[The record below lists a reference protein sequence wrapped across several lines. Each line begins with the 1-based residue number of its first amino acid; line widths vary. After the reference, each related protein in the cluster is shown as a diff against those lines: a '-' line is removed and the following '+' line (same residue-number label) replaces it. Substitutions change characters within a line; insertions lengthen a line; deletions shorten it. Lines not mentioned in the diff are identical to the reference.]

1 MSEAKILLTAEDRTR
16 AAFESAKGGLRSVA
30 SVADAVGFSL
40 AALGSAATVAGLVS
54 MVKRINDTVDGF
66 NDLADAT
73 GASIENISAL
83 ERVARMTGT
92 NIDTVSQSLIKY
104 NQALGTTIKPG
115 SEAEKVLGA
124 IGLNAKALRE
134 LDPAEALRQTAVALA
149 QYADDGNKARAVQ
162 ELFGKSLKDV
172 APFLKDLAEQG
183 QLVATVTTEQAL
195 EAEKFNK
202 ELYKLQAAA
211 SDAGRTIAMELVPRL
226 NNVIDTMRES
236 KPVVYD
242 FWAEWANGLRRV
254 SPGVGMLVDMMRG
267 LSMPAAPPRV
277 VTPDLVTDAFSRRGG
292 RLPALAL
299 PPEEDKEAAAARK
312 RAAAE
317 AEAARKRAV
326 AEAIR
331 EAEAQRKRE
340 FEVAELRNKLV
351 EENAKR
357 ETKALAELT
366 ETMEEYAEANA
377 KGVAEAI
384 AAANQVEQDLST
396 WGKLK
401 SEVQAVT
408 LAQLEQSR
416 ELAALAGEDVSN
428 IEKRI
433 DAQKRLIAATRGM
446 EVLDANKKAA
456 EDAAREWQK
465 ASDQIGRSL
474 TDALMKGG
482 KSGADYIK
490 DLFRTMVLRPIVQA
504 AVQPVAGAVTNAI
517 GIGGGAGGNL
527 LSGVSYLNTGISGL
541 GSGMSI
547 ANSLGTS
554 FANMTGGGLDA
565 LLATNGAF
573 GTATG
578 AGAGLMSGLASALP
592 YAGIALAVASFL
604 ESDRGGPK
612 SEGGADL
619 ASTIQQQYN
628 GIAAQLGITNKAIFE
643 AFYSKDPQGDSLTQL
658 RVATMSG
665 GRNVYERLGEEN
677 VGRSDAEFSAA
688 VGDATMRAIIA
699 ALKDSD
705 LSNEYKQYL
714 DALAADATTADMQ
727 RAIDLIGQRKAL
739 DEEWLTLTSTDA
751 ENLARARK
759 RELEAMD
766 PTLRVI
772 KERIWAEQDLREAAL
787 ATVSAQE
794 EEFRG
799 LMDAQSALMDA
810 YNREA
815 SAKRDLATR
824 ARESASSLREAR
836 DAMFLAADSP
846 LSLAQRSG
854 RAASEFESILNAAN
868 GGDLEAIAK
877 LQGAS
882 ATYLASLKESSPTR
896 ADFNIGFARIASAMT
911 LTAAKSDSVA
921 TIAEQ
926 ELSVMEQQLSALG
939 VLNTSFVSFS
949 QALQQFMA
957 VRGTAA
963 ASGIFTSAS
972 QLYETTAGAVAN
984 PDAAGL
990 AFWQDKLDAATSAA
1004 ERVAVANEFAW
1015 AVQNVNN
1022 REAGLPH
1029 YAAGGYHGGGAA
1041 VVGELGREVMDLATP
1056 ARVYT
1061 ADQTRGM
1068 FGSYSALLEEVKA
1081 LRSEMSAWRNDTRRV
1096 DIEKILRL
1104 QNMDARLKKFDIDG
1118 LPPEREEVTA

>member
-16 AAFESAKGGLRSVA
+16 AAFESAKSGLRSVA

-40 AALGSAATVAGLVS
+40 AALGSAATVAGLVT

-104 NQALGTTIKPG
+104 NQALGTTLKPG

-124 IGLNAKALRE
+124 IGLNAKALRD

-183 QLVATVTTEQAL
+183 ELVATVTTEQAL
-195 EAEKFNK
+195 QAEKFNK
-202 ELYKLQAAA
+202 ELFKLQTAA

-254 SPGVGMLVDMMRG
+254 SPGMGMLVDMMRG
-267 LSMPAAPPRV
+267 LSMPAAPPKV
-277 VTPDLVTDAFSRRGG
+277 VAPDLITDAIARRRGA
-292 RLPALAL
+292 PPTLAL
-299 PPEEDKEAAAARK
+299 PPEVDREAAAAAKRAAAEAAAARK
-312 RAAAE
+312 RAT
-317 AEAARKRAV
+317 

-331 EAEAQRKRE
+331 EAEEQRKRE
-340 FEVAELRNKLV
+340 FAVAELRNKLV

-357 ETKALAELT
+357 EAKALAELT
-366 ETMEEYAEANA
+366 KTMEDYAEASA

-384 AAANQVEQDLST
+384 AAANQAEQDLNN
-396 WGKLK
+396 WGKLR
-401 SEVQAVT
+401 SEIEAVT
-408 LAQLEQSR
+408 LAQLEQAR
-416 ELAALAGEDVSN
+416 EVAALAGEDVSN

-433 DAQKRLIAATRGM
+433 EAHKRLLGVYRTGEIRDAA
-446 EVLDANKKAA
+446 KKAA
-456 EDAAREWQK
+456 DVTNEA
-465 ASDQIGRSL
+465 IRSANQQL
-474 TDALMKGG
+474 SQSVTDALMRGG
-482 KSGADYIK
+482 KNGADYIE
-490 DLFRTMVLRPIVQA
+490 DLFRTLVLRPLLSPIGA
-504 AVQPVAGAVTNAI
+504 AGANAI
-517 GIGGGAGGNL
+517 GSLPGGAAGGSGVLGSLASSGIGQMITGGAGAF
-527 LSGVSYLNTGISGL
+527 SSGL
-541 GSGMSI
+541 GAGFSALFGEAGITGALSAGATSI
-547 ANSLGTS
+547 GAGSVMAGLGTI
-554 FANMTGGGLDA
+554 
-565 LLATNGAF
+565 
-573 GTATG
+573 
-578 AGAGLMSGLASALP
+578 AGALGPIALGVGALASMM
-592 YAGIALAVASFL
+592 GSK
-604 ESDRGGPK
+604 GGPK
-612 SEGGADL
+612 TEGGADL
-619 ASTIQQQYN
+619 AATIQQQYN

-643 AFYSKDPQGDSLTQL
+643 AFYSKDPEGDSLTQL
-658 RVATMSG
+658 RVATLSG
-665 GRNVYERLGEEN
+665 GRNIYERLGEEN

-739 DEEWLTLTSTDA
+739 DEEWLVLTSTDA
-751 ENLARARK
+751 ENLARARQ
-759 RELEAMD
+759 RELDAMD
-766 PTLRVI
+766 PTLQSI
-772 KERIWAEQDLREAAL
+772 KKRIWAEQDLREAAL
-787 ATVSAQE
+787 ATASAQE
-794 EEFRG
+794 DEFRG

-815 SAKRDLATR
+815 GAKRDLAAR

-836 DAMFLAADSP
+836 DAMFLADDSP

-854 RAASEFESILNAAN
+854 RAAADFESIVAAAS

-882 ATYLASLKESSPTR
+882 ATYLAALKESSPTR
-896 ADFNIGFARIASAMT
+896 ADFNVGFARIAAAMT

-926 ELSVMEQQLSALG
+926 ELSVMEQSLSELG
-939 VLNTSFVSFS
+939 VLNTNFVSFA

-957 VRGTAA
+957 VRGSAA
-963 ASGIFTSAS
+963 AGGIFTSAS

-1004 ERVAVANEFAW
+1004 ERVAVASEFAW

-1022 REAGLPH
+1022 RETGLPH
-1029 YAAGGYHGGGAA
+1029 FAGGGFHSGGAA
-1041 VVGELGREVMDLATP
+1041 VVGELGPEVMDIGTP

-1068 FGSYSALLEEVKA
+1068 FGSYSALVDEVKA
-1081 LRSEMSAWRNDTRRV
+1081 MRSELAAWRNDTRRV
-1096 DIEKILRL
+1096 DVEKILRL

-1118 LPPEREEVTA
+1118 MPPEREEASV